1 MSVIQNIKLNLFSSK
16 YISIFIKN
24 NKLIGS
30 ILKNCSYFLFLFICN
45 EAFANQVL
53 CFKSINSKTQVI
65 RLKFIFPDD
74 NSNIA
79 KIKYEKGSKEIIA
92 LRIKEEILP
101 PKKNIP
107 AIVQSTFEE
116 KIDKKETSIYQ
127 LTTQGA
133 IIGELIY
140 KSKNKKIYKFTE
152 DIESTGMDSCTWE
165 NL

>member
-1 MSVIQNIKLNLFSSK
+1 M
-16 YISIFIKN
+16 Y
-24 NKLIGS
+24 KLIY
-30 ILKNCSYFLFLFICN
+30 YFLFSFIFLYH
-45 EAFANQVL
+45 EASANQVL
-53 CFKSINSKTQVI
+53 CFKSNNTKTQVI
-65 RLKFIFPDD
+65 RLKFILPDD

-79 KIKYEKGSKEIIA
+79 KIKYEKGSKEITA

-116 KIDKKETSIYQ
+116 KIDKKENSIYQ

-140 KSKNKKIYKFTE
+140 KSKNKKTYRFSE
-152 DIESTGMDSCTWE
+152 DIESTEIDSCTWE